1 MKSLNEINVSDLTK
15 LYQKLNIKYKK
26 KINIQKYLEK
36 KKFNNETSINISYD
50 IQSGSYIDFF
60 NKLPKNKIDLVY
72 SQIIDVFEKNFKD
85 CKTILDFGCG
95 ELTSSTFILK
105 NISKHIKKYF
115 ATDISLNRLFLGNRY
130 AKKKLTKSQY
140 KKLSIFCNSN
150 NKLPFKNNSI
160 DLILTVHSL
169 EPNNK
174 KKNLILNELL
184 RVSKKGLLLMEPCYE
199 RSSKKQQ
206 IRMRKYNYIRGLE
219 KSLSA
224 KNCYVQIIKKKHHL
238 NELNESAIFI
248 VKKMHKIKTKN
259 SCEFVDPIN
268 RKELKTINQYLYSNK
283 TLRLYPRFGDIFI
296 FNELS
301 KFYLSRI

>member
-219 KSLSA
+219 KV
-224 KNCYVQIIKKKHHL
+224 YQQ
-238 NELNESAIFI
+238 
-248 VKKMHKIKTKN
+248 KTAMFK
-259 SCEFVDPIN
+259 
-268 RKELKTINQYLYSNK
+268 
-283 TLRLYPRFGDIFI
+283 
-296 FNELS
+296 
-301 KFYLSRI
+301 